1 MKTTTKTIALCTVAL
16 GLAASSLGCSGG
28 TTIIIQQVMP
38 DAGATDVVDA
48 AVTSDATANTD
59 LDAATTLDAQTL
71 ADASPDASVAP
82 GDAALEA
89 GPVDAG
95 WTWDAS
101 QLLCSRYVNALHW
114 QNDPAEIGRVIDTV
128 SGLHWHEK
136 KSAALSFNDA
146 KAYCAS
152 KNSRLPTADE
162 VSEVDRHF
170 CINVWWGT
178 PQAWES
184 DARIPATLETGSAVG
199 NTASVVP
206 TLCVYN

>member
-38 DAGATDVVDA
+38 DASAADVVDA

-152 KNSRLPTADE
+152 KNSRLPTSDE
-162 VSEVDRHF
+162 VNEVFTHY
-170 CINVWWGT
+170 CLNVWWGK
-178 PQAWES
+178 PQAWIS
-184 DARIPATLETGSAVG
+184 DGHIPSSMEPGSQVPS
-199 NTASVVP
+199 TMTTVP